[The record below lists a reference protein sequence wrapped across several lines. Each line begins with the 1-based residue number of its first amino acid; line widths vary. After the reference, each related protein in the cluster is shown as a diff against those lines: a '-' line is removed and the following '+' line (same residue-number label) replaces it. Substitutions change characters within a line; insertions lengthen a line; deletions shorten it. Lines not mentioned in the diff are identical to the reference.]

1 MVVSTDP
8 PLADELRPQVLTEV
22 LRRMGRLPD
31 SWIGAVLA
39 RTPCPPRLERERRV
53 RGLGEVPEAT
63 IAGVRRALVEAE
75 RSIHLALDPGLL
87 DFAAHSRLL
96 ALPVAG
102 PAQEDPAAP
111 VRTFATGRGARR
123 IRVRLARG
131 TLAVEDASGQPGAT
145 VVDLGRLVA
154 VLESPSGALRL
165 IDQAGSSVRVR
176 PEDLGDGHQLARY
189 LAHVLRRVPRLT
201 LPAESAVWQSTAR
214 ERRREC
220 LGILAVGVL
229 LALLLIVFMIW
240 A

>member
-39 RTPCPPRLERERRV
+39 RTSCPPRLERERRV

-63 IAGVRRALVEAE
+63 VAGVRRALAEAE

-87 DFAAHSRLL
+87 DFAAHPRLL
-96 ALPVAG
+96 ALPVTG

-111 VRTFATGRGARR
+111 VRTFATVRGSRR
-123 IRVRLARG
+123 NRVRLARG
-131 TLAVEDASGQPGAT
+131 TLAVEDASSEPGST

-154 VLESPSGALRL
+154 VLESSSGAVRL
-165 IDQAGSSVRVR
+165 IDRAGSSVRVR
-176 PEDLGDGHQLARY
+176 TEDLEDGHQLEKY
-189 LAHVLRRVPRLT
+189 LAHVLRRVPRLS
-201 LPAESAVWQSTAR
+201 LPAESAVQQSTAR

-220 LGILAVGVL
+220 LGFLGMGVL
-229 LALLLIVFMIW
+229 LALLIIVFLIW